1 MFPSVAIQDITWD
14 FTMPGEWSST
24 CTASSTPP
32 VSVRLGVGPSPPSV
46 LVSAGEHAPAALA
59 FVAALALQAMML
71 DLAAAEGEEA
81 TRIFWKV
88 WDFSNEVKCIWS
100 SCAALLNHLP

>member
-1 MFPSVAIQDITWD
+1 
-14 FTMPGEWSST
+14 
-24 CTASSTPP
+24 
-32 VSVRLGVGPSPPSV
+32 
-46 LVSAGEHAPAALA
+46 
-59 FVAALALQAMML
+59 MML